1 MKPRPSATVT
11 VAAIVGICFAAFMI
25 LCCGFA
31 IVSLSTLQL
40 PNATAGPPFVKSV
53 TLASMVIGCGIAIF
67 GIITCAGVLRLKN
80 WARISLLVWASVMTF
95 FSGLAILF
103 MAFVPFP
110 AGPANSPVDS
120 GVVRAIG
127 MFAYGV
133 PLLIGIWWLVLFNQ
147 RSVKEQFLSGDASGT
162 EAASS
167 ALQAPRCPLPLAAL
181 AWISIVCMPVSLL
194 FVATLHLPVMMILF
208 GHIFHG
214 TLGAILL
221 FSSAFL
227 NLLGAIGLLKLQRWS
242 YPLTLGLYFFWM
254 VSGTVSVLSPRYEQ
268 NMRDMFSR
276 MGIPEGTVAQTT
288 YTQTR
293 TFGILSLLPAIL
305 IIWLILYYH
314 TRFMEACAAKE
325 ASNLQK

>member
-1 MKPRPSATVT
+1 MKRKPSATVT
-11 VAAIVGICFAAFMI
+11 VAAIVGICLAAFTI

-31 IVSLSTLQL
+31 IIGLSALQL
-40 PNATAGPPFVKSV
+40 PNATSAPPFVKSM
-53 TLASMVIGCGIAIF
+53 TLASLVIACGMAIF
-67 GIITCAGVLRLKN
+67 GIITCAGVLRLRN

-103 MAFVPFP
+103 MFLAPFP

-120 GVVRAIG
+120 GVLRAIG

-147 RSVKEQFLSGDASGT
+147 QTVKEQFLSAGASGT
-162 EAASS
+162 EAPSS
-167 ALQAPRCPLPLAAL
+167 ALQALRCPLPLAAV
-181 AWISIVCMPVSLL
+181 AWISIVSMPVSLL
-194 FVATLHLPVMMILF
+194 FVPILHLPIMMILF
-208 GHIFHG
+208 GHVLHG
-214 TLGAILL
+214 TLGALLL

-227 NLLGAIGLLKLQRWS
+227 SLLGAIGLLKLQRWS

-254 VSGTVSVLSPRYEQ
+254 VSGTVSILSPRYEQ
-268 NMRDMFSR
+268 NMRDLFSQ

-288 YTQTR
+288 YAQTR

-305 IIWLILYYH
+305 IIWLFLYYH
-314 TRFMEACAAKE
+314 TRFLEACAAKE
-325 ASNLQK
+325 GSNLQK